1 MQYEK
6 INSDSNHWDNSGVH
20 KIGMDAIRSSKLD
33 GNSSAILGTGYNCVL
48 DKREGYRNVV

>member
-6 INSDSNHWDNSGVH
+6 INSDSNHWDNSGMS
-20 KIGMDAIRSSKLD
+20 KMAMGTINPSKLD

-48 DKREGYRNVV
+48 DKREGDRNVV